1 MTFDERVQ
9 AVAKK
14 GFTERQA
21 RFLTTVMLHTGV
33 CVPRQYARFCGIVY
47 GEKTRKFFAKLV
59 RLQYASMYDCR
70 HNRARIYHVNQRAL
84 YAAIGEADSRLRKPV
99 TLNHAIQRLM
109 VLDAIVE
116 DPDLVWLGTAEEKA
130 AHLLALTRI
139 EQADLPHVSVG
150 EGEARTVRYFPDRL
164 PIGIHLAGRG
174 VVVYVVTD
182 PWLDEFRVFLERH
195 AALLRALP
203 AWTLRIVVPPQFPDI
218 AQRAKQVVWNQLLT
232 PLRTET
238 LDELRWY
245 FEQARSHPTP
255 SRSDDLDE
263 RFYEARDAFSAPR
276 FKALYRVWKQDG
288 EAALAGA
295 GSRAI
300 SDAVTPAPAGS
311 RPSNSVTATAIS
323 PPWLPSPDER
333 PDLTKPRGG
342 WRSAARAAWALW
354 LKPSFRRDDRPSFAL
369 CEPWTNWSRTLSTR
383 GLGCH
388 TGLGPARAEVRIERL
403 GRPHTPAAL
412 PLAGRDVYGFH
423 HEGTGRKS
431 ARLGRERLA
440 LGEPALQSSKR
451 DESHS
456 RSRS

>member
-1 MTFDERVQ
+1 MTFDERVK

-47 GEKTRKFFAKLV
+47 GEKTRRFFTKLV
-59 RLQYASMYDCR
+59 RLGYASMYDCR
-70 HNRARIYHVNQRAL
+70 HNRARIYHTNQRAM
-84 YAAIGEADSRLRKPV
+84 YAAIGEADSRFRKPV

-139 EQADLPHVSVG
+139 AEADLPHVTTG
-150 EGEARTVRYFPDRL
+150 EGARRRVRYFPDRL

-182 PWLDEFRVFLERH
+182 PTLDDFREFLERH

-218 AQRAKQVVWNQLLT
+218 GQRAKQVVWNQLLT
-232 PLRTET
+232 PIRTPV

-245 FEQARSHPTP
+245 FQQLRSHPTP

-263 RFYEARDAFSAPR
+263 RFYDARDAFAAPR
-276 FKALYRVWKQDG
+276 FKALYRAWKQDG
-288 EAALAGA
+288 EPVLAGA

-300 SDAVTPAPAGS
+300 SDAVNAQ
-311 RPSNSVTATAIS
+311 
-323 PPWLPSPDER
+323 
-333 PDLTKPRGG
+333 
-342 WRSAARAAWALW
+342 
-354 LKPSFRRDDRPSFAL
+354 
-369 CEPWTNWSRTLSTR
+369 
-383 GLGCH
+383 
-388 TGLGPARAEVRIERL
+388 
-403 GRPHTPAAL
+403 
-412 PLAGRDVYGFH
+412 AGRVETLELGHRYGH
-423 HEGTGRKS
+423 LS
-431 ARLGRERLA
+431 PLVAVA
-440 LGEPALQSSKR
+440 
-451 DESHS
+451 
-456 RSRS
+456 

>member
-1 MTFDERVQ
+1 MTFDEHVE
-9 AVAKK
+9 AVAEK

-33 CVPRQYARFCGIVY
+33 CVPRQYARFYGIVY
-47 GEKTRKFFAKLV
+47 GEKTRRFFTKLV
-59 RLQYASMYDCR
+59 RLRYASMYDCR

-116 DPDLVWLGTAEEKA
+116 DPDLVWLGTADEKA

-139 EQADLPHVSVG
+139 AEADLPHVAVG
-150 EGEARTVRYFPDRL
+150 EGERRRVRYFPDRL

-182 PWLDEFRVFLERH
+182 PTLDDFREFLERH

-218 AQRAKQVVWNQLLT
+218 AQPAKQVVWNQLLT
-232 PLRTET
+232 PLRTEM

-245 FEQARSHPTP
+245 FEQLRSHPTP

-263 RFYEARDAFSAPR
+263 RFYETREAFSLPR
-276 FKALYRVWKQDG
+276 FRALYRAWKQDG
-288 EAALAGA
+288 EPVLASA

-300 SDAVTPAPAGS
+300 SDAVNAGAGHVETLELGHRYGHLAPLVA
-311 RPSNSVTATAIS
+311 VA
-323 PPWLPSPDER
+323 
-333 PDLTKPRGG
+333 
-342 WRSAARAAWALW
+342 
-354 LKPSFRRDDRPSFAL
+354 
-369 CEPWTNWSRTLSTR
+369 
-383 GLGCH
+383 
-388 TGLGPARAEVRIERL
+388 
-403 GRPHTPAAL
+403 
-412 PLAGRDVYGFH
+412 
-423 HEGTGRKS
+423 
-431 ARLGRERLA
+431 
-440 LGEPALQSSKR
+440 
-451 DESHS
+451 
-456 RSRS
+456 